1 MGYELDE
8 KRPGIREVN
17 LAISNDTDFE
27 TLVKVLRETLV
38 VPDLPGVRGCA
49 PCLSGLD
56 RFVLQSDILRT
67 GF

>member
-1 MGYELDE
+1 MAYELE
-8 KRPGIREVN
+8 KPRPGIREVN
-17 LAISNDTDFE
+17 LAVSKDTDFD

-38 VPDLPGVRGCA
+38 VPELPGVRGCA

-67 GF
+67 GH